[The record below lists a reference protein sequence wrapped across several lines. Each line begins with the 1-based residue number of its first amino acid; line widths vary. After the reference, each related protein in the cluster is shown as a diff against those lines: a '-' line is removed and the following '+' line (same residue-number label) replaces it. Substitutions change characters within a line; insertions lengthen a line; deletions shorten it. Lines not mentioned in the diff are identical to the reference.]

1 MEAMEKFFGNINY
14 NSKEIV
20 ESYKQALNSPEI
32 QRWNSKV
39 LTTQREM
46 DEIDEDLDTM
56 REDLTRQ
63 YP

>member
-32 QRWNSKV
+32 QRRNSKV